1 MKKSTVVIALLAV
14 LAIVFGILFITGNTE
29 KNDLKAKVDELN
41 AVVKS
46 AADQGKIDLDSAVA
60 AAKEEAEA
68 ATTKAVEDAVAAAK
82 AEAESVN
89 AKAIEDAVAAAKA
102 EGETALA
109 DAKAAAEQA
118 AADAKT
124 AADEALANVK
134 AEGEKAL
141 ADAQEALANAKAEG
155 EKALADAKTAAEE
168 AVANAK
174 AEGEK
179 ALADAKA
186 AAEQA
191 VADAKAEGEKALKA
205 VQDELETWKTKAGE
219 LEAQI
224 AAAATA
230 ATEKVEE
237 VKEAVEEKV
246 EEVKE
251 TVEEKVEEATDA
263 AAEVTAAVEEK
274 AEEVAAAVEEKAEE
288 VAADVAE
295 AAEPAVMDY
304 AAYAAA
310 ELDTEVVIETS
321 VQATQ
326 AWWEK
331 DGIGKITVYAQSEDG
346 AYFIYEMN
354 CSKEDAEK
362 LVPGAKIKV
371 KGYKAA
377 WSGEVEI
384 TDATFEFVEGEGF
397 IAEPEDVTAL
407 LGTEELINKQNA
419 KVAFKGLTVAAK
431 KDAEGNDAAFLYK
444 WNGAG
449 QPGDDL
455 YFDVTVGE
463 ATYTFVVESYLCG
476 QDTEVYKAVEAL
488 KVGDVI
494 DAEGFLYWYEG
505 VQPHI
510 TKVAAA
516 Q

>member
-14 LAIVFGILFITGNTE
+14 LAIVFGILFITGNSE
-29 KNDLKAKVDELN
+29 KNDLQAKVDELN

-46 AADQGKIDLDSAVA
+46 AADQGKIDLDTAVA

-82 AEAESVN
+82 AEGETALN
-89 AKAIEDAVAAAKA
+89 DAVAAAKA
-102 EGETALA
+102 EGQAAL
-109 DAKAAAEQA
+109 DEAKAAAEQA
-118 AADAKT
+118 VADA
-124 AADEALANVK
+124 K

-141 ADAQEALANAKAEG
+141 ADAKAEG

-168 AVANAK
+168 TLANVK

-205 VQDELETWKTKAGE
+205 AQDELETWKTKAAD

-237 VKEAVEEKV
+237 VKEA
-246 EEVKE
+246 
-251 TVEEKVEEATDA
+251 
-263 AAEVTAAVEEK
+263 AAEVVENATEAVTEK
-274 AEEVAAAVEEKAEE
+274 AEEVKEAAAEVVENAAAAVEEKAEE
-288 VAADVAE
+288 AAEAVAE
-295 AAEPAVMDY
+295 GAEAVEAAVEEASVIDH

-310 ELDTEVVIETS
+310 ELDTEVLIETT

-326 AWWEK
+326 SWW
-331 DGIGKITVYAQSEDG
+331 DNKITVYAQSEDG
-346 AYFIYEMN
+346 AYFIYNMA

-362 LVPGAKIKV
+362 LVAGTKIKV
-371 KGYKAA
+371 KGFKSE

-384 TDATFEFVEGEGF
+384 TDAKFEFVDGEGF
-397 IAEPEDVTAL
+397 KAEAFDATDL
-407 LGTEELINKQNA
+407 LGKDELIEHQNEL
-419 KVAFKGLTVAAK
+419 VAFKGMTVEAY
-431 KDAEGNDAAFLYK
+431 DESGAAFAYK
-444 WNGAG
+444 NAENKT
-449 QPGDDL
+449 DDL
-455 YFDVTVGE
+455 YFKVSKDG
-463 ATYTFVVESYLCG
+463 ATYDFCVEFYLCG

-488 KVGDVI
+488 NVGDVI
-494 DAEGFLYWYEG
+494 DLEGFLYWYNG
-505 VQPHI
+505 ANPHI
-510 TKVAAA
+510 TKVTAA

>member
-14 LAIVFGILFITGNTE
+14 LAIVFGILFITGNNE

-41 AVVKS
+41 SVVAK

-60 AAKEEAEA
+60 AAKQEAEEA
-68 ATTKAVEDAVAAAK
+68 TNKAVEDAVAAAK
-82 AEAESVN
+82 AEAESAN
-89 AKAIEDAVAAAKA
+89 QKAVEDAVAAAKA

-109 DAKAAAEQA
+109 DAKAA
-118 AADAKT
+118 
-124 AADEALANVK
+124 
-134 AEGEKAL
+134 GEKAV
-141 ADAQEALANAKAEG
+141 EEAKAAG
-155 EKALADAKTAAEE
+155 EKAVEE
-168 AVANAK
+168 AK
-174 AEGEK
+174 AAGEKAVEETKAAGEKAVEETKAAGEK

-186 AAEQA
+186 E
-191 VADAKAEGEKALKA
+191 ADKALKA
-205 VQDELETWKTKAGE
+205 VQDELETWKTKAGD

-237 VKEAVEEKV
+237 VKEAATEKV
-246 EEVKE
+246 EEVKDAATEKVEEVKDAASEKVEEAKEAATGAVEEAKEAATEKVEEVKEAAEEVKEAATETVTQAAE
-251 TVEEKVEEATDA
+251 TVEEKVEEAA
-263 AAEVTAAVEEK
+263 AKIT
-274 AEEVAAAVEEKAEE
+274 
-288 VAADVAE
+288 
-295 AAEPAVMDY
+295 VMDH

-310 ELDTEVVIETS
+310 ELDTEVVIETT

-331 DGIGKITVYAQSEDG
+331 DGIGKITVYGQSEDG

-362 LVPGAKIKV
+362 LVPGTKIRV
-371 KGYKAA
+371 KGFKSA

-397 IAEPEDVTAL
+397 KAEPEDVTAL

-419 KVAFKGLTVAAK
+419 LVAFKGLTVAAK

-449 QPGDDL
+449 QQGDDL
-455 YFDVTVGE
+455 YFDVTVNG

-476 QDTEVYKAVEAL
+476 QDTEVYKAVEGL

-494 DAEGFLYWYEG
+494 DVEGFLYWYEG

-510 TKVAAA
+510 IKVTAA

>member
-14 LAIVFGILFITGNTE
+14 LAIVFGILFITGNNE
-29 KNDLKAKVDELN
+29 KNDLQAKVDELN
-41 AVVKS
+41 TVVKS

-60 AAKEEAEA
+60 AAKQEAEEATNKAVEDALAAAKVDADA
-68 ATTKAVEDAVAAAK
+68 ATTKAVEDAVA
-82 AEAESVN
+82 N
-89 AKAIEDAVAAAKA
+89 A
-102 EGETALA
+102 
-109 DAKAAAEQA
+109 
-118 AADAKT
+118 
-124 AADEALANVK
+124 K

-141 ADAQEALANAKAEG
+141 ADAKEAGEKAVEDAKAAGEKALADAKEAGDKALADAKEASEKALAEAQEALANAKAEG
-155 EKALADAKTAAEE
+155 EKALADAKAA
-168 AVANAK
+168 
-174 AEGEK
+174 GEK
-179 ALADAKA
+179 AV
-186 AAEQA
+186 E
-191 VADAKAEGEKALKA
+191 DAKAEGEKALKA
-205 VQDELETWKTKAGE
+205 VQDELETWKTKASD
-219 LEAQI
+219 LEAQL
-224 AAAATA
+224 AAKVDEVKEAVTDKAEEVKAA

-237 VKEAVEEKV
+237 VKEAA
-246 EEVKE
+246 EEVKETATEAVEEATE
-251 TVEEKVEEATDA
+251 TVEEKVEEA
-263 AAEVTAAVEEK
+263 AEAVEEK
-274 AEEVAAAVEEKAEE
+274 VEEAVETAEEAVGEI
-288 VAADVAE
+288 
-295 AAEPAVMDY
+295 AVMDH
-304 AAYAAA
+304 AAYVAA
-310 ELDTEVVIETS
+310 ELDTEVVIETT

-331 DGIGKITVYAQSEDG
+331 DGVGKITVYGQSEDG

-371 KGYKAA
+371 KGYKSA

-384 TDATFEFVEGEGF
+384 TDATFEFVDGEGF
-397 IAEPEDVTAL
+397 KAEPEDVTAL

-419 KVAFKGLTVAAK
+419 LVAFKGLTVAAK

-449 QPGDDL
+449 QQGDDL
-455 YFDVTVGE
+455 YFDVTVND

-476 QDTEVYKAVEAL
+476 PDTEVYKAVEGL

-510 TKVAAA
+510 IKVAAA

>member
-14 LAIVFGILFITGNTE
+14 LAIVFGILFITGNNE
-29 KNDLKAKVDELN
+29 KNDLQAKVDELN
-41 AVVKS
+41 AVVTK
-46 AADQGKIDLDSAVA
+46 AADQGKIDLDTAVA
-60 AAKEEAEA
+60 AAKQEAEEATNKAVEDALAAAKVDADA
-68 ATTKAVEDAVAAAK
+68 ATTKAVEDAVANAK
-82 AEAESVN
+82 AEAD
-89 AKAIEDAVAAAKA
+89 K
-102 EGETALA
+102 ALA
-109 DAKAAAEQA
+109 D
-118 AADAKT
+118 
-124 AADEALANVK
+124 VK

-141 ADAQEALANAKAEG
+141 ADAKEAGEKALAEAQEALANAKAEG
-155 EKALADAKTAAEE
+155 EKALADAKAA
-168 AVANAK
+168 
-174 AEGEK
+174 GEK
-179 ALADAKA
+179 AV
-186 AAEQA
+186 E
-191 VADAKAEGEKALKA
+191 DAKAEGEKALKA
-205 VQDELETWKTKAGE
+205 VQDELETWKTKAGD

-230 ATEKVEE
+230 AADKVEEVKEAVTDKVEEVKDAATEKVEE
-237 VKEAVEEKV
+237 VKEAA
-246 EEVKE
+246 EEVKETATEAVEEATE
-251 TVEEKVEEATDA
+251 TVEEKVEEA
-263 AAEVTAAVEEK
+263 AEAVEEK
-274 AEEVAAAVEEKAEE
+274 VEEAVETAEEAVGEI
-288 VAADVAE
+288 
-295 AAEPAVMDY
+295 AVMDH
-304 AAYAAA
+304 AAYVAA
-310 ELDTEVVIETS
+310 ELDTEVVIETT

-331 DGIGKITVYAQSEDG
+331 DGIGKITVYGQSEDG

-371 KGYKAA
+371 KGYKSA

-397 IAEPEDVTAL
+397 KAEPEDVTAL

-419 KVAFKGLTVAAK
+419 LVAFKGLTVAAK

-449 QPGDDL
+449 QQGDDL
-455 YFDVTVGE
+455 YFDVTVND

-476 QDTEVYKAVEAL
+476 PDTEVYKAVEGL
-488 KVGDVI
+488 KIGDVI

-510 TKVAAA
+510 IKVAAA

>member
-14 LAIVFGILFITGNTE
+14 LAIVFGILFITGNNE

-41 AVVKS
+41 SVVAK

-60 AAKEEAEA
+60 AAKQEAEEA
-68 ATTKAVEDAVAAAK
+68 TNKAVEDAVAAAK
-82 AEAESVN
+82 AEAESAN
-89 AKAIEDAVAAAKA
+89 QKAVEDAVAAAKA

-109 DAKAAAEQA
+109 DAKAA
-118 AADAKT
+118 
-124 AADEALANVK
+124 
-134 AEGEKAL
+134 GEKAV
-141 ADAQEALANAKAEG
+141 EEAKAAG
-155 EKALADAKTAAEE
+155 EKAVEE
-168 AVANAK
+168 AK
-174 AEGEK
+174 AAGEKAVEETKAAGEKAVEETKAAGEK

-186 AAEQA
+186 E
-191 VADAKAEGEKALKA
+191 ADKALKA
-205 VQDELETWKTKAGE
+205 VQDELETWKTKAGD

-224 AAAATA
+224 AAAAAAATEKVEEVKDAATEKVEEVKDAATEKVEEAKDAVTEKVEEVKDAAAEVKDA

-237 VKEAVEEKV
+237 VKEAA
-246 EEVKE
+246 EEVKEAATETVTQAAE
-251 TVEEKVEEATDA
+251 TVEEKVEEA
-263 AAEVTAAVEEK
+263 AAEIT
-274 AEEVAAAVEEKAEE
+274 
-288 VAADVAE
+288 
-295 AAEPAVMDY
+295 VMDH

-310 ELDTEVVIETS
+310 ELDTEVVIETT

-331 DGIGKITVYAQSEDG
+331 DGIGKITVYGQSEDG

-362 LVPGAKIKV
+362 LVPGTKIRV
-371 KGYKAA
+371 KGFKSE

-397 IAEPEDVTAL
+397 KAEPEDVTAL

-419 KVAFKGLTVAAK
+419 LVAFKGLTVAAK

-449 QPGDDL
+449 QQGDDL
-455 YFDVTVGE
+455 YFDVTVNG

-476 QDTEVYKAVEAL
+476 QDTEVYKAVEGL

-494 DAEGFLYWYEG
+494 DVEGFLYWYEG

-510 TKVAAA
+510 IKVTAA

>member
-14 LAIVFGILFITGNTE
+14 LAIVFGILFITGNNE
-29 KNDLKAKVDELN
+29 KNDLQAKVDELN
-41 AVVKS
+41 TVVKS

-82 AEAESVN
+82 AEGETALN
-89 AKAIEDAVAAAKA
+89 DAVAAAKA

-118 AADAKT
+118 VAD
-124 AADEALANVK
+124 
-134 AEGEKAL
+134 
-141 ADAQEALANAKAEG
+141 AKAEG

-168 AVANAK
+168 TLANVK

-191 VADAKAEGEKALKA
+191 VADAKAEGEKALEAAKA
-205 VQDELETWKTKAGE
+205 EDEAALKSVQDELETWKTKAAD

-230 ATEKVEE
+230 ATEQVEE
-237 VKEAVEEKV
+237 VKEAAAEVVENATEAVTEKA

-251 TVEEKVEEATDA
+251 A
-263 AAEVTAAVEEK
+263 AAEVVENATAAVEEK
-274 AEEVAAAVEEKAEE
+274 AEEAAEAVAEGAEAVEAAVEE
-288 VAADVAE
+288 AAVIDH
-295 AAEPAVMDY
+295 

-310 ELDTEVVIETS
+310 ELDTKVVIETT

-326 AWWEK
+326 SWW
-331 DGIGKITVYAQSEDG
+331 DDKITVYAQSEDG
-346 AYFIYEMN
+346 AYFIYNMA

-362 LVPGAKIKV
+362 LVPGTKIKV
-371 KGYKAA
+371 QGFKSE

-384 TDATFEFVEGEGF
+384 VDGTFEFLEGEGF
-397 IAEPEDVTAL
+397 KAEAFDATDL
-407 LGTEELINKQNA
+407 LGKDELIEHQNEL
-419 KVAFKGLTVAAK
+419 VAFKGVTVEAY
-431 KDAEGNDAAFLYK
+431 DESGAAFAYK
-444 WNGAG
+444 NAENKT
-449 QPGDDL
+449 DDL
-455 YFDVTVGE
+455 YFKVSKDG
-463 ATYTFVVESYLCG
+463 ATYDFCVEFYLCG

-488 KVGDVI
+488 NVGDVV
-494 DAEGFLYWYEG
+494 DLEGFLYWYNG
-505 VQPHI
+505 ANPHI
-510 TKVAAA
+510 TKVTAA

>member
-14 LAIVFGILFITGNTE
+14 LAIVFGILFITGNNE

-41 AVVKS
+41 SVVAK

-60 AAKEEAEA
+60 AAKQEAEEA
-68 ATTKAVEDAVAAAK
+68 TNKAVEDAVAAAK
-82 AEAESVN
+82 AEAESAN
-89 AKAIEDAVAAAKA
+89 QKAVEDAVAAAKA

-109 DAKAAAEQA
+109 DAKAA
-118 AADAKT
+118 
-124 AADEALANVK
+124 
-134 AEGEKAL
+134 GEKAV
-141 ADAQEALANAKAEG
+141 EEAKAAG
-155 EKALADAKTAAEE
+155 EKAVEE
-168 AVANAK
+168 AK
-174 AEGEK
+174 AAGEKAVEETKAAGEKAVEETKAAGEK

-186 AAEQA
+186 E
-191 VADAKAEGEKALKA
+191 ADKALKA
-205 VQDELETWKTKAGE
+205 VQDELETWKTKAGD

-237 VKEAVEEKV
+237 VKEAATEKV
-246 EEVKE
+246 EEVKDAATEKVEEVKDAASEKVEEAKEAATGAVEEAKEAATEKVEEVKEAAEEVKEAATETVTQAAE
-251 TVEEKVEEATDA
+251 TVEEKVEEA
-263 AAEVTAAVEEK
+263 AAEI
-274 AEEVAAAVEEKAEE
+274 
-288 VAADVAE
+288 
-295 AAEPAVMDY
+295 AVMDH

-310 ELDTEVVIETS
+310 ELDTEVVIETT

-331 DGIGKITVYAQSEDG
+331 DGIGKITVYGQSEDG

-362 LVPGAKIKV
+362 LVPGTKIRV
-371 KGYKAA
+371 KGFKSA

-397 IAEPEDVTAL
+397 KAEPEDVTAL

-419 KVAFKGLTVAAK
+419 LVAFKGLTVAAK

-449 QPGDDL
+449 QQGDDL
-455 YFDVTVGE
+455 YFDVTVNG

-476 QDTEVYKAVEAL
+476 QDTEVYKAVEGL

-494 DAEGFLYWYEG
+494 DVEGFLYWYEG

-510 TKVAAA
+510 IKVTAA

>member
-14 LAIVFGILFITGNTE
+14 LAIVFGILFITGNNE

-41 AVVKS
+41 SVVAK

-60 AAKEEAEA
+60 AAKQEAEEA
-68 ATTKAVEDAVAAAK
+68 TNKAVEDAVAAAK
-82 AEAESVN
+82 AEAESAN
-89 AKAIEDAVAAAKA
+89 QKAVEDAVAAAKA

-109 DAKAAAEQA
+109 DAKAA
-118 AADAKT
+118 
-124 AADEALANVK
+124 
-134 AEGEKAL
+134 GEKAV
-141 ADAQEALANAKAEG
+141 EEAKAAG
-155 EKALADAKTAAEE
+155 EKAVEE
-168 AVANAK
+168 AK
-174 AEGEK
+174 AAGEKAVEETKAAGEK

-186 AAEQA
+186 E
-191 VADAKAEGEKALKA
+191 ADKALKA
-205 VQDELETWKTKAGE
+205 VQDELETWKTKAGD

-237 VKEAVEEKV
+237 VKEAATEKV
-246 EEVKE
+246 EEVKDAATEKVEEVKDAASEKVEEAKEAATGAVEEAKEAATEKVEEVKEAAEEVKDAATETVTQAAE
-251 TVEEKVEEATDA
+251 TVEEKVEEA
-263 AAEVTAAVEEK
+263 AAEIT
-274 AEEVAAAVEEKAEE
+274 
-288 VAADVAE
+288 
-295 AAEPAVMDY
+295 VMDH

-310 ELDTEVVIETS
+310 ELDTEVVIETT

-331 DGIGKITVYAQSEDG
+331 DGIGKITVYGQSEDG

-362 LVPGAKIKV
+362 LVPGTKIRV
-371 KGYKAA
+371 KGFKSA

-397 IAEPEDVTAL
+397 KAEPEDVTAL

-419 KVAFKGLTVAAK
+419 LVAFKGLTVAAK

-449 QPGDDL
+449 QQGDDL
-455 YFDVTVGE
+455 YFDVTVNG

-476 QDTEVYKAVEAL
+476 QDTEVYKAVEGL

-494 DAEGFLYWYEG
+494 DVEGFLYWYEG

-510 TKVAAA
+510 IKVTAA